1 MSDAADDPTVSDLS
15 DEACQALRSVEL
27 GVEWVHRAHGDL
39 VGFHHKTGK
48 AMEHLAEAER
58 ELRECG
64 HEDLADELRDRYLP
78 LGVIDDDRWSY
89 DVLETYQ
96 EGFLDPLADFRARAT
111 DDIADGHRHVFERRT
126 QQERKRRAAGERP

>member
-1 MSDAADDPTVSDLS
+1 MSDASDPTVPDLS

-48 AMEHLAEAER
+48 AMEHLDDAER

-64 HEDLADELRDRYLP
+64 HEDLADELRGRFLP

-96 EGFLDPLADFRARAT
+96 AGFFGPLTDFRKRAT
-111 DDIADGHRHVFERRT
+111 DEVADGHRHVAERR
-126 QQERKRRAAGERP
+126 QEEERKRRAADDRL

>member
-1 MSDAADDPTVSDLS
+1 MTDTSDPTVPTLS

-39 VGFHHKTGK
+39 VGFHHKTGT
-48 AMEHLAEAER
+48 AMAHLADAER
-58 ELRECG
+58 ELRKCG
-64 HEDLADELRDRYLP
+64 HDDLADELRDRFLP

-96 EGFLDPLADFRARAT
+96 AGFFDPLTDFSRRAT
-111 DDIADGHRHVFERRT
+111 DEIADGHRHVFERRT
-126 QQERKRRAAGERP
+126 EELRKRQASGDGR